1 MGCWCSSVWPSL
13 EGSAAKPDGPFS
25 GVWGAMTEVTPPAS
39 EGHRALKPP
48 AISFEFFPPKTE
60 EMERSLWETIK
71 RLAPLAP
78 NFVSVTYGAG
88 GSTRERTHS
97 TIARILAETELLP
110 AAHLTCVGAAR
121 GEIDEIVGR
130 YHDIGVRH
138 ILALRGDPPG
148 GIGTPYSTH
157 PDGYRSSA
165 ELVAGIK
172 RQHGD
177 IEISV
182 SAYPEKHPESP
193 DFDSDIDV
201 LKAKVDAG
209 AARAIT
215 QVFFDNDLYF
225 RYLDRV
231 SARGIDI
238 PIVPGIMPMHNFKQA
253 RNFVTRAGTTVPDWL
268 AAKFEGLDDDAE
280 TRQLVAATVAVGQ
293 VQKLA
298 KHGVDTFHFHT
309 INRPTPVFAISHFL
323 RIRPNRP
330 PQ

>member
-1 MGCWCSSVWPSL
+1 
-13 EGSAAKPDGPFS
+13 
-25 GVWGAMTEVTPPAS
+25 MTETTTAAQDRTAA
-39 EGHRALKPP
+39 HKRP
-48 AISFEFFPPKTE
+48 AISFEFFPPKSE
-60 EMERSLWETIK
+60 EMERNLWDTIT

-97 TIARILAETELLP
+97 TIARILDETSLLP

-138 ILALRGDPPG
+138 IVALRGDPPG
-148 GIGTPYSTH
+148 GIGTAYVTH
-157 PDGYRSSA
+157 PDGYQTSA

-177 IEISV
+177 IEVSV
-182 SAYPEKHPESP
+182 SAYPEKHPESR
-193 DFDSDIDV
+193 DFDTDIDM
-201 LKAKVDAG
+201 LAAKVDAG
-209 AARAIT
+209 ADRAIT
-215 QVFFDNDLYF
+215 QVFFDNDLYL

-231 SARGIDI
+231 RARGIEI

-253 RNFVTRAGTTVPDWL
+253 RNFVTRAGTSVPDWL
-268 AAKFEGLDDDAE
+268 AEKFEGLDDDPE
-280 TRQLVAATVAVGQ
+280 TRKLVAATVAAGQ

-298 KHGVDTFHFHT
+298 KHGVDTFHFYT
-309 INRPTPVFAISHFL
+309 MNRADLVFAISHL
-323 RIRPNRP
+323 LGIRPNGA
-330 PQ
+330 QKAA

>member
-1 MGCWCSSVWPSL
+1 
-13 EGSAAKPDGPFS
+13 
-25 GVWGAMTEVTPPAS
+25 MTEMTTAAQDRHAAPK
-39 EGHRALKPP
+39 LP

-60 EMERSLWETIK
+60 EMERSLWDTIN
-71 RLAPLAP
+71 RLAPLTP

-97 TIARILAETELLP
+97 TITRILAETHLTP

-121 GEIDEIVGR
+121 GEIDEIVDR
-130 YHDIGVRH
+130 YHDVGVRH
-138 ILALRGDPPG
+138 IVALRGDPPG
-148 GIGTPYSTH
+148 GIGTAYATH
-157 PDGYRSSA
+157 PDGYQSSA
-165 ELVAGIK
+165 DLVAGIK
-172 RQHGD
+172 KRHGD

-193 DFDSDIDV
+193 HFDADIDV

-209 AARAIT
+209 ATRAIT

-231 SARGIDI
+231 RARGITI

-253 RNFVTRAGTTVPDWL
+253 RAFVTRAGTSVPDWL

-280 TRQLVAATVAVGQ
+280 TRKLVAATVAAGQ

-298 KHGVDTFHFHT
+298 KHGVGTFHFYT
-309 INRPTPVFAISHFL
+309 MNRADLVFAISHL
-323 RIRPNRP
+323 LGIRP
-330 PQ
+330 QGAQKAA